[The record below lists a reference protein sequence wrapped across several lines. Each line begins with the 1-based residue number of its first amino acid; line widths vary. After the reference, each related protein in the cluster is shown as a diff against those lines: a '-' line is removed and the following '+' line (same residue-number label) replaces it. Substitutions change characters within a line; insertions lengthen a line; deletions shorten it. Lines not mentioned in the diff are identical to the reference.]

1 MLQFF
6 NMKQDETSLSHSVPH
21 PPVRHA
27 QEQLH
32 VALLQSTPLPESFTQ
47 PKKTWQKQ
55 VVE

>member
-1 MLQFF
+1 MRQIF

-32 VALLQSTPLPESFTQ
+32 VALQQSTPLPESFTQ
-47 PKKTWQKQ
+47 PKTN
-55 VVE
+55 VAEEGR